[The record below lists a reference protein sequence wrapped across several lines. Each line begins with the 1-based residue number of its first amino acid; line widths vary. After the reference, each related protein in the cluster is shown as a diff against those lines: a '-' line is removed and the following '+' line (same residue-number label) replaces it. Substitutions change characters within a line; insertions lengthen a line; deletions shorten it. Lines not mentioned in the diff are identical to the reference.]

1 VHTSKPRVRNDSDS
15 RNRTTTNK
23 VRSNENEAHDSLPHR
38 PDGSRSL
45 GSGFRRLSVRQS
57 VAFGAYDPVVANA
70 ATDLTAAGSVNVA
83 CTKGTPATID
93 LGNGGNL
100 SGGSRRMA
108 SGSDFLNYALYKDAA
123 RTQVWGTGLAGG
135 TTMAYNA
142 ATKASTAVSVYGTV
156 PQNQDVTVGAYSDV
170 VLATINY

>member
-1 VHTSKPRVRNDSDS
+1 MKRTVLSLIALTALAVSVPAFAGSASANLNISASVAAVCTITTSP
-15 RNRTTTNK
+15 
-23 VRSNENEAHDSLPHR
+23 
-38 PDGSRSL
+38 
-45 GSGFRRLSVRQS
+45 

>member
-1 VHTSKPRVRNDSDS
+1 MK
-15 RNRTTTNK
+15 RTIL
-23 VRSNENEAHDSLPHR
+23 SLTIL
-38 PDGSRSL
+38 SL
-45 GSGFRRLSVRQS
+45 VSVPTFAATATANLNVS
-57 VAFGAYDPVVANA
+57 ASVAAVCTINTAPVAFGAYDPVVANA
-70 ATDLTAAGSVNVA
+70 AANLNGSGTVTVA
-83 CTKGTPATID
+83 CTKGASATID

-100 SGGSRRMA
+100 SGGSRRMG

-135 TTMAYNA
+135 ATVTYNSA
-142 ATKASTAVSVYGTV
+142 SKVATAITVYGTV

>member
-1 VHTSKPRVRNDSDS
+1 MK
-15 RNRTTTNK
+15 RTIL
-23 VRSNENEAHDSLPHR
+23 SLAIL
-38 PDGSRSL
+38 SL
-45 GSGFRRLSVRQS
+45 VSVPAFAATATANLNVS
-57 VAFGAYDPVVANA
+57 ASVSAVCTINTAPVAFGAYDPVVANA
-70 ATDLTAAGSVNVA
+70 AANLNGSGTVTVA
-83 CTKGTPATID
+83 CTKGASATID

-100 SGGSRRMA
+100 SGGSRRMG

-135 TTMAYNA
+135 TTLTYNS
-142 ATKASTAVSVYGTV
+142 ATKAATAITVYGTV